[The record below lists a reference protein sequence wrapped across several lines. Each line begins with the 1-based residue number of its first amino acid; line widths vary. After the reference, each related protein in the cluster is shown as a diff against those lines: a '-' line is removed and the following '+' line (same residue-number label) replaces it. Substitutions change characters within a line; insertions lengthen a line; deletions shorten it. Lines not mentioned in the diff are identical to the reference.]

1 METTFYQIVENLVKV
16 LNDKAESAQYYS
28 DNEQYICLCGWCGTM
43 SPVSRPA
50 YYKTFGKDITE
61 IAEAKAR
68 EIIAEKEAARQR
80 TKYAEHAQEAD
91 RLEGVP
97 AVGGFFWADNS
108 GLKCDGGRGLFEELH
123 ALNYYTHAAEQPA
136 RLCCV
141 EQIINVSEA
150 DFARPGLADE
160 LVTRHNLQG
169 FARSEDVHEDDNTYN
184 DDPEKLAT
192 FYTVGALVVSPSGK
206 YYLIDTEG
214 YNYARYIYVPIE
226 WPVMLADEVAAVK
239 AAEEARQKEQE
250 RQEAEA
256 KAQRLAQYRTRCAKW
271 SHLMKDVRPLEADP
285 KTTSKQ
291 IINARKANILA
302 MCLAAF
308 PGVKF
313 SLKVRHGWG
322 ADFELTWTD
331 GPTEEEFKEK
341 TDLNLFCSRRDTFDG
356 WDDSTDVIY
365 SEFADFARLTMG
377 SNGGDI
383 KTERVMSDE
392 ARAEILAQIF
402 EAVPAANVTNKYGYT
417 EAYTYTNKEA
427 EDVAAALGVDVL
439 QIFANGYAENAET
452 IARRAWDKCSY
463 TKTTTPDPTDPKPGK
478 AQAADTDTTDE
489 APAEG
494 LQLVEIAEGV
504 AVVGDSRTTYRN
516 RKAIKAH
523 GARWNKTAQQ
533 WQASDAEAVARLR
546 EWFGVNITPTAEEGD
561 TAHESEPQS
570 NEPTEHTHT
579 TESEKERAYRV
590 IFAAC
595 EMGGIDWNCCGYYTG
610 GSAEDWEDLG
620 DVAPEAVTAWEEAGK
635 PLNRNACVR
644 LYGEELTKAAE
655 DAQTVARHRAKY
667 CEEWRDELREIWA
680 IYNALTATD
689 STTAQTGT
697 DATLYEA
704 CEITESPEVSKTS
717 ANENG
722 AAAEDGVRYG
732 IFAFSDL
739 DCNQGAPELRQTF
752 NTRAEA
758 MEQMKANKAGSG
770 WLNPDYCQFLS
781 DGGEW
786 WYTYYVKT
794 GMGYHCDFI
803 AEVMPDGSNRAL
815 NEIDQLDLNVKL
827 MKAKRYRLTDEYTQK
842 LSTLRSGDVFR
853 VEYDGDAVT
862 VQTDERK
869 AGRYVVAW
877 IFNGDKREH
886 HTDVILHDAAASVA
900 EFIAGSVPA
909 KVSKEWSIYDFITRY
924 SALEN
929 SGNGGRVWQ
938 FERGT
943 KDKDYELHEIRR
955 VPSGF
960 MVFFNVCEATG
971 GGCSNMVVYP
981 TYDAAFEVLTRC
993 RPGARLITEPAA

>member
-1 METTFYQIVENLVKV
+1 MKATFNEITKQLVKV
-16 LNDKAESAQYYS
+16 LTNKAETAQYYS

-50 YYKTFGKDITE
+50 YIKTFGKDTTE
-61 IAEAKAR
+61 QAEAKAR
-68 EIIAEKEAARQR
+68 EIIAEKKAARQR
-80 TKYAEHAQEAD
+80 TKYAQHAQEAD

-123 ALNYYTHAAEQPA
+123 NLNYYTHAAEKPA

-150 DFARPGLADE
+150 DFVRPGLADE

-169 FARSEDVHEDDNTYN
+169 FARSEDVDDSEDMNAVYN
-184 DDPEKLAT
+184 DPEKLAT

-206 YYLIDTEG
+206 YYLIDSEG
-214 YNYARYIYVPIE
+214 YSYARYIYVPIE
-226 WPVMLADEVAAVK
+226 WPVMLADEVASVK
-239 AAEEARQKEQE
+239 TAEEARKAEDE
-250 RQEAEA
+250 RQAAEE
-256 KAQRLAQYRTRCAKW
+256 KAQRLAKYCARCAKW
-271 SHLMKDVRPLEADP
+271 SPLMRNVEKMEQDGTASARKID
-285 KTTSKQ
+285 
-291 IINARKANILA
+291 NARKANILA
-302 MCLAAF
+302 MCAAAF

-313 SLKVRHGWG
+313 AVSVRRGWG

-341 TDLNLFCSRRDTFDG
+341 TDLYLFCSRRDTFDG
-356 WDDSTDVIY
+356 WDDSTDVIF

-427 EDVAAALGVDVL
+427 EAVAAALGVDVL

-463 TKTTTPDPTDPKPGK
+463 TKTTTPEPTDPKPGK

-590 IFAAC
+590 IFAAF
-595 EMGGIDWNCCGYYTG
+595 EIGELDWHKSGYYTG
-610 GSAEDWEDLG
+610 GFAEDREPLEA
-620 DVAPEAVTAWEEAGK
+620 VAPEAVTAWKEAGE
-635 PLNRNACVR
+635 PANREACVR
-644 LYGEELTKAAE
+644 LYGEELTKEAE
-655 DAQTVARHRAKY
+655 DANTVARHRAKY

-680 IYNALTATD
+680 IYQSL
-689 STTAQTGT
+689 
-697 DATLYEA
+697 
-704 CEITESPEVSKTS
+704 
-717 ANENG
+717 
-722 AAAEDGVRYG
+722 
-732 IFAFSDL
+732 
-739 DCNQGAPELRQTF
+739 
-752 NTRAEA
+752 
-758 MEQMKANKAGSG
+758 
-770 WLNPDYCQFLS
+770 LS
-781 DGGEW
+781 VPCVDND
-786 WYTYYVKT
+786 T
-794 GMGYHCDFI
+794 
-803 AEVMPDGSNRAL
+803 N
-815 NEIDQLDLNVKL
+815 
-827 MKAKRYRLTDEYTQK
+827 YRLS
-842 LSTLRSGDVFR
+842 STAD
-853 VEYDGDAVT
+853 
-862 VQTDERK
+862 
-869 AGRYVVAW
+869 
-877 IFNGDKREH
+877 
-886 HTDVILHDAAASVA
+886 
-900 EFIAGSVPA
+900 PA
-909 KVSKEWSIYDFITRY
+909 DCGK
-924 SALEN
+924 
-929 SGNGGRVWQ
+929 VWQ

-943 KDKDYELHEIRR
+943 KDANDYELHEIRR

-971 GGCSNMVVYP
+971 GGCSTMAVYP
-981 TYDAAFEVLTRC
+981 TYCAALEVLTRC
-993 RPGARLITEPAA
+993 RPGAQLIAESAA